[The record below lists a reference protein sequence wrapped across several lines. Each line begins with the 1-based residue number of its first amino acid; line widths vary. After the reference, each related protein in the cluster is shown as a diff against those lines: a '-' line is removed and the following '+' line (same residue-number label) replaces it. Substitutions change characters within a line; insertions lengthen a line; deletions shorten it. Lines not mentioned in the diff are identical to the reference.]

1 MIILNKQIGLGV
13 QDILSLKGQ
22 TRSLKKTQKKKKK
35 TFYYLLHKTIKFN
48 LQIDH

>member
-22 TRSLKKTQKKKKK
+22 TRSLKKKKKEEEEEEEEDI
-35 TFYYLLHKTIKFN
+35 LLSTS
-48 LQIDH
+48 